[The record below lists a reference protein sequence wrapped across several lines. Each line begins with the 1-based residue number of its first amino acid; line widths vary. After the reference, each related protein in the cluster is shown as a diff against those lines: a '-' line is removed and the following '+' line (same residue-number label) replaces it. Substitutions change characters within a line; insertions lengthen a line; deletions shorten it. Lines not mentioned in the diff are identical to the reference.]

1 MAVIVTAQVHGQTE
15 AGYDGMLSV
24 LADLARQADGFV
36 LHSAYRAAD
45 ASWHVVEV
53 WQTKQQANQ
62 FFAKHVAPHLPPGVH
77 PKRTLYE
84 AHSLVL
90 GPLAEQLAAQPLAQA
105 S

>member
-1 MAVIVTAQVHGQTE
+1 MAVIVIAEVRGQTE

-24 LADLARQADGFV
+24 LADLVRRADGFV
-36 LHSAYRAAD
+36 LHSAYRGED
-45 ASWHVVEV
+45 DSWRVVEV

-62 FFAKHVAPHLPPGVH
+62 FFAKHVSPNLPPGLH
-77 PKRTLYE
+77 PKRTLHE

-90 GPLAEQLAAQPLAQA
+90 AANLEPLAAVQA